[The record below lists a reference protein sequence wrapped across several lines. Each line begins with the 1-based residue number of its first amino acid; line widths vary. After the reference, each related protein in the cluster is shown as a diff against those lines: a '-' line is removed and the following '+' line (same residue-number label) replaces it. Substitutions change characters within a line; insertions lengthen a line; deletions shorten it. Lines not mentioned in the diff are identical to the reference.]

1 MKSLNGLLIHSI
13 YTAITEA
20 NQMEFD
26 SAEEREIWEQNRT
39 EEIFNELKE
48 KHFDNF
54 TYKSA

>member
-1 MKSLNGLLIHSI
+1 MKSLNGLLLHSI
-13 YTAITEA
+13 YTAVTE
-20 NQMEFD
+20 
-26 SAEEREIWEQNRT
+26 EIWEQNRT